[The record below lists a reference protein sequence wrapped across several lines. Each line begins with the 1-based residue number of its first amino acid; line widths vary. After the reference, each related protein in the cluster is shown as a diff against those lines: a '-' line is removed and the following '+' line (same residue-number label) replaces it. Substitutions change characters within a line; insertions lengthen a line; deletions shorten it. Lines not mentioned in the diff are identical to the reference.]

1 MEKIEQVF
9 LSKTYLNILSEVPF
23 TLRIN
28 ATSADGRTAQDELKY
43 SAGQYSVKISTFLDE
58 FQDGETAK
66 AKYNAWVVY
75 DDELGRC
82 DWYTTWI
89 NAQSV
94 QSINQNIAE
103 LSAPQFNQIKESS
116 ATTAEMSVSIEDN
129 TTELVSD
136 LKDVRQRLQ
145 KIEECLDDVQ
155 TGSINNKVEQ
165 IRTLL
170 KSPIGAGS
178 GVYSSLDSR
187 ISTFMGA
194 SAGGRWVTLS
204 NGDFSGAFVAPL
216 GAVLRLRAVENGNLI
231 DEFYLNVR
239 TGFLKTYLSY
249 GHSVSVLILCNGVI
263 FKGNSVYTNRYEH
276 KESDTDFGNVT
287 VTLEYWEAQ

>member
-1 MEKIEQVF
+1 MERIEQVF
-9 LSKTYLNILSEVPF
+9 LSKSYLNILSEVPF

-75 DDELGRC
+75 DDSLGRC

-103 LSAPQFNQIKESS
+103 LSAPQFNEIKASS
-116 ATTAEMSVSIEDN
+116 ATTATMSVSIEDN

-136 LKDVRQRLQ
+136 LEDVRQRLQ

-165 IRTLL
+165 LRTLL
-170 KSPIGAGS
+170 KSPIGSGS
-178 GVYSSLDSR
+178 GVYKSLEVAILDVKSLV
-187 ISTFMGA
+187 
-194 SAGGRWVTLS
+194 SA
-204 NGDFSGAFVAPL
+204 FSGRFYAEVLGSSPKGQYLVLHDSVATI
-216 GAVLRLRAVENGNLI
+216 VEDDYAHRKIL
-231 DEFYLNVR
+231 YLKHNDS
-239 TGFLKTYLSY
+239 GSF
-249 GHSVSVLILCNGVI
+249 
-263 FKGNSVYTNRYEH
+263 
-276 KESDTDFGNVT
+276 T
-287 VTLEYWEAQ
+287 VTFDDMTSRTVGQNCFFRGAFMLA

>member
-1 MEKIEQVF
+1 MKYWKDCKDIFNMERIEQVF
-9 LSKTYLNILSEVPF
+9 LSKSYLNILSEVPF

-103 LSAPQFNQIKESS
+103 LSAPQFNQIKETS
-116 ATTAEMSVSIEDN
+116 AVTAEN
-129 TTELVSD
+129 TTELVGD
-136 LKDVRQRLQ
+136 LEDVRTRLE

-165 IRTLL
+165 LRTLL
-170 KSPIGAGS
+170 KSPIGDNS
-178 GVYSSLDSR
+178 GVYKTLYDKLAHRLTIGSTPPNYTGVGEFWFSVNLGDGADIVKLVFAGRCLIDSDVVFPTSYKVVARNVADRVITGYEDAQLLEWSRSL
-187 ISTFMGA
+187 
-194 SAGGRWVTLS
+194 GGHIFTTGRYVGW
-204 NGDFSGAFVAPL
+204 FSGTIRV
-216 GAVLRLRAVENGNLI
+216 G
-231 DEFYLNVR
+231 
-239 TGFLKTYLSY
+239 
-249 GHSVSVLILCNGVI
+249 C
-263 FKGNSVYTNRYEH
+263 
-276 KESDTDFGNVT
+276 
-287 VTLEYWEAQ
+287 